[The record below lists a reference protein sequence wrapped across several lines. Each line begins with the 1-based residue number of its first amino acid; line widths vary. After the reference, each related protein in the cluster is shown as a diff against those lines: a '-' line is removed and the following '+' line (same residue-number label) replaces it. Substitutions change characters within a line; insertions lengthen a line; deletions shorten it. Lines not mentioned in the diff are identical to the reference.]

1 MISLDAYFRNKF
13 HSDAQEAEAVILLA
27 RVHALLDEARGAG
40 SYTDMIDPDTG
51 TQISGSKGGSGDG
64 GFRLPEAQTGA
75 ALSAHKEAKAVDIF
89 DPEESLDTWI
99 TDAILSRH
107 GLFREH
113 PSKTIGW
120 THMQTKSPK
129 SGKRTFQP

>member
-1 MISLDAYFRNKF
+1 MISLEDYFKNKF
-13 HSDAQEAEAVILLA
+13 HSDAQEAEAVILLS

-40 SYTDMIDPDTG
+40 VYTDMLDPDTG

-64 GFRLPEAQTGA
+64 GFRLPESKTGA
-75 ALSAHKEAKAVDIF
+75 ALSAHKEAKALDIF
-89 DPEESLDTWI
+89 DPEDRLDDWI

-113 PSKTIGW
+113 PSKTAGW
-120 THMQTKSPK
+120 CHLQTKAPK
-129 SGKRTFQP
+129 SGRRTFYP